1 MPSDGRIFD
10 GVGPVCTSHPVV
22 GVTRRVWRSFVLGV
36 VLVGVTCCGG
46 GSEPATGNPRAGAP
60 DAGVSGP
67 MDGDEV
73 GKPEPEADAVAGGGA
88 AGATGGG
95 AAAGPSSGAGGGPGS
110 SGGVAG
116 AGGSD
121 SDSPV
126 PGVPVGCSG
135 SPAARA
141 PLRRLSRFEYDN
153 TVADLLGDATK
164 PAHAFPPELAP
175 FGNDADAQVMS
186 ALQAE
191 SYLSVGEE
199 VAARAMPGLLR
210 RFACMT
216 EVTPDTEADCASSI
230 IETLAAE
237 AFRRPPE
244 SDELEELLVLQTA
257 LRADG
262 TFEQSIES
270 LVSALL
276 QGPDFLY
283 RLEFGEQD
291 EACPALRRPT
301 DWEMATRLS
310 YLYWGTQPD
319 AELAAA
325 ARSGALRGRDVV
337 RAEAERLLGDDRAR
351 RVVRYFFER
360 HLPLLDLSNL
370 ARDPEVYPTFTQEIA
385 ALMREETLGFLERE
399 IFEQD
404 QSFRH
409 ILSAPSVTINDAL
422 GAFYGIE
429 GASDSTFVSVPTDFA
444 TSHRRGLLTQ
454 GANLMGTTYGNSTN
468 PVARSMFVHTRV
480 LCQEVPPDP
489 GLIPSALPPEAVD
502 GPTTRDRLEA
512 LTHSEPACTTCHELI
527 DPIGFAF
534 ENYDA
539 VGLWRD
545 QENGVT
551 IDASGEHAL
560 LGTFSGPEELIAR
573 IIEYPGTYECLA
585 RWLAEFSYG
594 RELRDPEA
602 EPLLE
607 QLVAP
612 FEDADYRVSALLIA
626 LAQTDDFLYL
636 PTEESP

>member
-1 MPSDGRIFD
+1 VF
-10 GVGPVCTSHPVV
+10 V
-22 GVTRRVWRSFVLGV
+22 GVIG
-36 VLVGVTCCGG
+36 CGG
-46 GSEPATGNPRAGAP
+46 GSEPEGNPRAEALDG
-60 DAGVSGP
+60 GISGP
-67 MDGDEV
+67 ADGRDGS
-73 GKPEPEADAVAGGGA
+73 GKPVQEADSVAAGGA
-88 AGATGGG
+88 AGAADQG
-95 AAAGPSSGAGGGPGS
+95 AAGGPSSGAAGGPGS
-110 SGGVAG
+110 PGGAAG

-121 SDSPV
+121 SDDPV
-126 PGVPVGCSG
+126 QGVPAGCSG
-135 SPAARA
+135 SGAARA
-141 PLRRLSRFEYDN
+141 PLRRLSGFEYDN
-153 TVADLLGDATK
+153 TVADLLGDTTH
-164 PAHAFPPELAP
+164 PAYAFPPELAP
-175 FGNDADAQVMS
+175 FGNNADAQDMS
-186 ALQAE
+186 VLQAE
-191 SYLSVGEE
+191 SYLLVGEE
-199 VAARAMPGLLR
+199 VAARAMPGLAQ
-210 RFACMT
+210 RFPCMT
-216 EVTPDTEADCASSI
+216 EVTADTEADCARSI
-230 IETLAAE
+230 VETLAAE

-244 SDELEELLVLQTA
+244 NDEVEELLVLHTA
-257 LRADG
+257 LRAAR

-283 RLEFGEQD
+283 RLEFGQQD

-325 ARSGALRGRDVV
+325 ARAGSLHGRDVV

-360 HLPLLDLSNL
+360 HLPLLGLSDL
-370 ARDPEVYPTFTQEIA
+370 ARDPEVYPTFTPEIG

-409 ILSAPSVTINDAL
+409 MLSAPSVTINDAL

-429 GASDSTFVSVPTDFA
+429 GASDSTFVSVATDFA
-444 TSHRRGLLTQ
+444 TTHRRGLLTQ
-454 GANLMGTTYGNSTN
+454 GANLIGTTYGNSTN
-468 PVARSMFVHTRV
+468 PIARSMFVQRRV

-489 GLIPSALPPEAVD
+489 GLVPSELPPEAVD
-502 GPTTRDRLEA
+502 GPTMRDRLEA
-512 LTHSEPACTTCHELI
+512 VTHSEPACTTCHELI

-551 IDASGEHAL
+551 IDASGEHPL
-560 LGTFSGPEELIAR
+560 LGTWSGPEELIAR
-573 IIEYPGTYECLA
+573 IVEYPGTYECLA

-602 EPLLE
+602 QPLLE

-636 PTEESP
+636 PTEASP